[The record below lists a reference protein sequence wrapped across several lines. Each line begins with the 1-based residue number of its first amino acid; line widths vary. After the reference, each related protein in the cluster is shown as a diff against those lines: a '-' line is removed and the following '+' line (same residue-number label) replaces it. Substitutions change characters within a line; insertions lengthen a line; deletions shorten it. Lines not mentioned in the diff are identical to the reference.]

1 MILVLIYLRYLA
13 VAGQCLAIAFVVQRL
28 GLDLPAVPL
37 LGVSL
42 GLLAFNVVSHL
53 WLRRRGE
60 GGARALALQLVV
72 DTLALTALLY
82 WSGGPANPFVS
93 LYLVPV
99 ALAAIALELG
109 PMIGLTV
116 LAAALY
122 TWLLG
127 HHQPL
132 PHAHGDDGFGL
143 HVTGMWVNF
152 LLSAAI
158 MAVVLGR
165 FMAIVRDQRRRLA
178 AARERA
184 MRDESLLALG
194 SLAAGTAHEL
204 NTPLTTMGLL
214 LDDWSA
220 HAQAPS
226 GEDLASMREQLS
238 HCREHVR
245 ALAALARRGALGEA
259 TVEDADAFVGDALE
273 RWLLLRPGVEV
284 TRDLNARGRQ
294 LRVDPGLPQ
303 ALLNLLNN
311 AADANE
317 AAGAPARIELAT
329 QCDGDWL
336 RIAIADRGHGPER
349 AADAVA
355 IDGHGPGLGLGLM
368 ISNASIERSRGRV
381 RRYGRVGGG
390 CTTEIE
396 LPLLGPTAERA

>member
-1 MILVLIYLRYLA
+1 MIQVLIYLRYLA
-13 VAGQCLAIAFVVQRL
+13 VAGQCLAIAFVVRRL
-28 GLDLPAVPL
+28 GLDLPVAPL

-42 GLLAFNVVSHL
+42 GLLVFNVGSHL

-60 GGARALALQLVV
+60 GGARALALQLAA

-99 ALAAIALELG
+99 ALAAIALEIA

-132 PHAHGDDGFGL
+132 PHLHGDDGFGL

-214 LDDWSA
+214 LDDWAA
-220 HAQAPS
+220 HPQTPS
-226 GEDLASMREQLS
+226 GEDLASMREQLA

-259 TVEDADAFVGDALE
+259 TVEDADAFVGDGLE
-273 RWLLLRPGVEV
+273 RWLLLRPGVDV
-284 TRDLNARGRQ
+284 ARDLKAGGRR

-329 QCDGDWL
+329 QCDGPWL

-381 RRYGRVGGG
+381 RRYARAGGG

-396 LPLLGPTAERA
+396 LPLLDPTAERA

>member
-1 MILVLIYLRYLA
+1 MIQVLIYLRYLA
-13 VAGQCLAIAFVVQRL
+13 VAGQCLAIAFVVRRL
-28 GLDLPAVPL
+28 GLDLPVTPL

-42 GLLAFNVVSHL
+42 GLLVFNVGSHL

-60 GGARALALQLVV
+60 GGARALALQLAV
-72 DTLALTALLY
+72 DTIALTALLY

-99 ALAAIALELG
+99 ALAAIALEIA

-132 PHAHGDDGFGL
+132 PHLHGDDGFGL

-214 LDDWSA
+214 LDDWAA
-220 HAQAPS
+220 HTQTPS
-226 GEDLASMREQLS
+226 GEDLASMREQLA

-259 TVEDADAFVGDALE
+259 TVEDADAFVGDGLE
-273 RWLLLRPGVEV
+273 RWLLLRPGVDV
-284 TRDLNARGRQ
+284 ARDLKAGGRR

-329 QCDGDWL
+329 QCDGLWL

-381 RRYGRVGGG
+381 RRYARAGGG

-396 LPLLGPTAERA
+396 LPLLDPAAERA